1 MTEILF
7 GNRHY
12 RIGSAIPCLAVDDFG
27 GANGGDNVGVV
38 VSPLSRQQETFGNGG
53 LGQELEQRIIAD
65 LEENLGVPEGSSAPR
80 CTRVRADRVP
90 S

>member
-27 GANGGDNVGVV
+27 GANGG
-38 VSPLSRQQETFGNGG
+38 
-53 LGQELEQRIIAD
+53 GQCWRRSFAVE
-65 LEENLGVPEGSSAPR
+65 
-80 CTRVRADRVP
+80 
-90 S
+90 